1 VSRTRQF
8 QTAVRSTAMPASSA
22 TAPVVATTSHAP
34 TPVSGKAAPAAG
46 KPANASAPAAT
57 EPTPV
62 SRTPSARP
70 SATQTH
76 RPAADILSP
85 VSGMPRWLE
94 DVLLAAGLLAATAY
108 ATEPVAVLARRRRQR
123 GDQSTKRRK

>member
-1 VSRTRQF
+1 VSRTTQF

-22 TAPVVATTSHAP
+22 TAPVAATSHAP
-34 TPVSGKAAPAAG
+34 TRVTGTAAPAAG
-46 KPANASAPAAT
+46 KAAKASVTT

-62 SRTPSARP
+62 SRTRSSRP
-70 SATQTH
+70 SATQSH
-76 RPAADILSP
+76 RPTADILSP